1 MQALHGQVV
10 RVSPVSDQYINP
22 MDLKGPAGHIAGK
35 PGKVRWYGG
44 RKKDQEFHIMN
55 SWSFFFRD
63 LFFFTAPFA
72 YI

>member
-1 MQALHGQVV
+1 
-10 RVSPVSDQYINP
+10 